1 MSFASDV
8 KNEISRVQLDDN
20 QTKARLS
27 GIIQSLASLSISN
40 KGLSLVLKSSNA
52 NVSKAVAKDLKKLYD
67 VRSEFVIS
75 KQTKLDKRNIYSM
88 VIDEKVKD
96 ILNDLDLWT
105 DRGLLD
111 HPRMMFLSNDEMIKA
126 YLAGLFM
133 ANGSINSPNSTSYH
147 LEIKVNSEKHGSFVI
162 KLLERFNITGKMIER
177 RNSYFVYV
185 KSSEMIGNFLILISA
200 FQSLLYFEDVR
211 IQRDLNNSITRLNNI
226 DIANEQKVQSLCE
239 KQLKTIAF
247 LKDNDLYKLLS
258 DKEKEIAQL
267 RLDNPEYSLSCL
279 AQLYKQRYGVA
290 ITKSGVRHRFDKIE
304 ELADKYRKDD

>member
-8 KNEISRVQLDDN
+8 KDEISRVQLDDN

-75 KQTKLDKRNIYSM
+75 KQTKLDKRNVYSM

-267 RLDNPEYSLSCL
+267 RLDNPEESLSCL
-279 AQLYKQRYGVA
+279 AQLYKQRYGIA

>member
-8 KNEISRVQLDDN
+8 KDEISRVQLDDN

-147 LEIKVNSEKHGSFVI
+147 LEIKVNSEKHGNFVI

-247 LKDNDLYKLLS
+247 LKDNDLY
-258 DKEKEIAQL
+258 
-267 RLDNPEYSLSCL
+267 
-279 AQLYKQRYGVA
+279 
-290 ITKSGVRHRFDKIE
+290 
-304 ELADKYRKDD
+304 RK

>member
-8 KNEISRVQLDDN
+8 KDEISRVQLDDN

-147 LEIKVNSEKHGSFVI
+147 LEIKVNSEKHGNFVI

-247 LKDNDLYKLLS
+247 LKNNDLYKLLS

-267 RLDNPEYSLSCL
+267 RLDNPEESLSCL
-279 AQLYKQRYGVA
+279 AQLYKQRYGIA

>member
-8 KNEISRVQLDDN
+8 KDEISRVQLDDN

-147 LEIKVNSEKHGSFVI
+147 LEIKVNSEKHGNFVI

-177 RNSYFVYV
+177 RNNYFVYV

-267 RLDNPEYSLSCL
+267 RLDNSEESLSSL
-279 AQLYKQRYGVA
+279 AQLYKQRYGIA

>member
-8 KNEISRVQLDDN
+8 KDEISRVQLDDN

-147 LEIKVNSEKHGSFVI
+147 LEIKVNSEKHGNFVI
-162 KLLERFNITGKMIER
+162 KLLERFNIIGKMIER
-177 RNSYFVYV
+177 RNNYFVYV

-267 RLDNPEYSLSCL
+267 RLDNPEESLSCL
-279 AQLYKQRYGVA
+279 AQLYKQRYGIA

>member
-8 KNEISRVQLDDN
+8 KDEISRVQLDDN

-147 LEIKVNSEKHGSFVI
+147 LEIKVNSEKHGNFVI

-177 RNSYFVYV
+177 RNNYFVYV

-267 RLDNPEYSLSCL
+267 RLDNPEESLSCL
-279 AQLYKQRYGVA
+279 AELYKQRYGIA

>member
-8 KNEISRVQLDDN
+8 KDEISRVQLDDN

-111 HPRMMFLSNDEMIKA
+111 HPRMMFLSNDEMIKS

-133 ANGSINSPNSTSYH
+133 ANGSINSPIISSYH

-162 KLLERFNITGKMIER
+162 KLLEKFNITGKMIER

-267 RLDNPEYSLSCL
+267 RLDNPEESLSCL

>member
-8 KNEISRVQLDDN
+8 KDEISRVQLDDN

-147 LEIKVNSEKHGSFVI
+147 LEIKVNSEKHGNFVI

-267 RLDNPEYSLSCL
+267 RLDNPEESLSCL
-279 AQLYKQRYGVA
+279 AQLYKQRYGIA

>member
-8 KNEISRVQLDDN
+8 KDEISRVQLDDN

-133 ANGSINSPNSTSYH
+133 ANGS
-147 LEIKVNSEKHGSFVI
+147 
-162 KLLERFNITGKMIER
+162 
-177 RNSYFVYV
+177 
-185 KSSEMIGNFLILISA
+185 
-200 FQSLLYFEDVR
+200 
-211 IQRDLNNSITRLNNI
+211 
-226 DIANEQKVQSLCE
+226 
-239 KQLKTIAF
+239 KQ
-247 LKDNDLYKLLS
+247 Y
-258 DKEKEIAQL
+258 
-267 RLDNPEYSLSCL
+267 
-279 AQLYKQRYGVA
+279 
-290 ITKSGVRHRFDKIE
+290 
-304 ELADKYRKDD
+304 

>member
-8 KNEISRVQLDDN
+8 KDEISRVQLDDN

-147 LEIKVNSEKHGSFVI
+147 LEIKVNSEKHGNFVI

-267 RLDNPEYSLSCL
+267 RLDNPEESVSGW
-279 AQLYKQRYGVA
+279 AQLYKQRYGIA

>member
-8 KNEISRVQLDDN
+8 KDEISRVQLDDN

-75 KQTKLDKRNIYSM
+75 KQTKLDKRNIYSI

-267 RLDNPEYSLSCL
+267 RLDNPEESLSSL
-279 AQLYKQRYGVA
+279 AQLYKQRYGIA

>member
-8 KNEISRVQLDDN
+8 KDEISRVQLDDN

-267 RLDNPEYSLSCL
+267 RLDNPEESLSCL
-279 AQLYKQRYGVA
+279 AQLYKQRYGIA

>member
-8 KNEISRVQLDDN
+8 KDEISRVQLDDN

-267 RLDNPEYSLSCL
+267 RLDNPEESLSCL